1 MLPENHLV
9 ADRLSMVHWNYLQP
23 KCFTMPDTSLDLTT
37 VFAGDLFTAIGLQ
50 DLSSE
55 EKEELIATMS
65 KTVFARVFLQV
76 GEMLED
82 HDRVVFSELEVG
94 SLISF
99 LHERGIDLVAM
110 LIEEGVKYRHEL
122 ILVFQTGQNHYLN
135 PTEEERMILA
145 EA

>member
-1 MLPENHLV
+1 ML
-9 ADRLSMVHWNYLQP
+9 
-23 KCFTMPDTSLDLTT
+23 DTSLDLSA
-37 VFAGDLFTAIGLQ
+37 VFAGDLFSALGLHE
-50 DLSSE
+50 LSSE

-82 HDRVVFSELEVG
+82 HDRLMFSELEVG
-94 SLISF
+94 TLIPF
-99 LHERGIDLVAM
+99 LHEREIDLVAM

-122 ILVFQTGQNHYLN
+122 ILVFKTGQNHYLA

>member
-1 MLPENHLV
+1 
-9 ADRLSMVHWNYLQP
+9 
-23 KCFTMPDTSLDLTT
+23 MPDTSLDLTA

-50 DLSSE
+50 DLSPE

-76 GEMLED
+76 SEMLED
-82 HDRVVFSELEVG
+82 HDQVMFSELEVA
-94 SLISF
+94 SLIPF
-99 LHERGIDLVAM
+99 LKERGIDLVGM
-110 LIEEGVKYRHEL
+110 LIEEGVRYRHEL
-122 ILVFQTGQNHYLN
+122 IMVFKTGQNHYLA